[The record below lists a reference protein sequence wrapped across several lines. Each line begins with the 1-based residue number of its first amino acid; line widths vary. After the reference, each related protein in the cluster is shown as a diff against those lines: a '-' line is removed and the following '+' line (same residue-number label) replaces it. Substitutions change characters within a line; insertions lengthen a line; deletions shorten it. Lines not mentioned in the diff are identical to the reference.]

1 MLIIGLVIKLL
12 MKRIDV
18 MRGFV
23 SVATEGSFRRVGE
36 NTVNKIQTDWMSADE
51 PALKKRQ
58 KFSAYLLPKNEFNV
72 KARINLLIN
81 YALPRRT
88 VGTSNI

>member
-1 MLIIGLVIKLL
+1 MLTIGLVIKLI

-23 SVATEGSFRRVGE
+23 SVATEGSFSRVSE

-72 KARINLLIN
+72 KSEDQFTYQLCITTEDRGNE
-81 YALPRRT
+81 
-88 VGTSNI
+88 

>member
-1 MLIIGLVIKLL
+1 MLIIGLVIKLI

-23 SVATEGSFRRVGE
+23 SVATEGSFSR
-36 NTVNKIQTDWMSADE
+36 VNKIQTDWMSADE

-72 KARINLLIN
+72 KIEDQFTYQLCITTEDRGNE
-81 YALPRRT
+81 
-88 VGTSNI
+88 